1 MNVMLPRKAM
11 LGWLAGL
18 VLATLALPAAA
29 ANIYKYIDKDG
40 RTVFNSFIPAE
51 YVKNGYTILN
61 EQGQVV
67 QVVPRAATAEE
78 LNAQQAAKAAEDA
91 ALAARLAQEEA
102 DKLLIRLYR
111 TPEDIERKRD
121 NNVKQLQTQQDLVS
135 LNLTKTEAEIKAAQT
150 AIDNTNKLGR
160 PVTDDMKK
168 RLDEANADKATYQ
181 AQFDIGR
188 RTMLDLMN
196 SENELF
202 QARSSLTN
210 GSFAVTQAEYRL
222 LAAMGGLL
230 KILGIEQ
237 K

>member
-121 NNVKQLQTQQDLVS
+121 NNIKQLQTQQDPVS

-160 PVTDDMKK
+160 PITDDMKK

-181 AQFDIGR
+181 AQFDKFEADKTKVVTDAARDIKR
-188 RTMLDLMN
+188 LRELMGLPPL
-196 SENELF
+196 EETAPAAAAPAE
-202 QARSSLTN
+202 QSS
-210 GSFAVTQAEYRL
+210 AEQP
-222 LAAMGGLL
+222 AA
-230 KILGIEQ
+230 Q
-237 K
+237 